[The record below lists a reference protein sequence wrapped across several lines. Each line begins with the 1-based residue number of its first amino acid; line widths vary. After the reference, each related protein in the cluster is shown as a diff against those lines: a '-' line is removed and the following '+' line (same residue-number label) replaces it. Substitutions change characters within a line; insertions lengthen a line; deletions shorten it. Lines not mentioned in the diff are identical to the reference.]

1 MSYIKILEN
10 FPQLDF
16 NQVQKIKS
24 LKSIYYDFNK
34 KINLISRKDFDFFY
48 ERHVLHSLSLT
59 KIIYFKDESDIM
71 DLGTGGGFPGI
82 PLAIYYPYVN
92 FFLIDSIKKKTDC
105 LDQIVKKLNLN
116 NVTIINSRAENLNLK
131 FDFVISRAVAPMN
144 KLYKWSNKKIKIK
157 SEHKVKNGLICL
169 KGGDMENEFKLF
181 KKKCKVYNISDF
193 FKDDFFETKK
203 ILHCPI

>member
-1 MSYIKILEN
+1 MFYIKILEN
-10 FPQLDF
+10 FPQLDY
-16 NQVQKIKS
+16 NQIQKIKS
-24 LKSIYYDFNK
+24 LKKIYYDFNK
-34 KINLISRKDFDFFY
+34 KINLISRKDFEFFY

-59 KIIYFKDESDIM
+59 KIINFKDESDIM

-105 LDQIVKKLNLN
+105 LDQIVKKINLN
-116 NVTIINSRAENLNLK
+116 NVTIINSRAEDLNLK
-131 FDFVISRAVAPMN
+131 FDFVISRAVAPIY

-157 SEHKVKNGLICL
+157 NKHQLKNGLICL
-169 KGGDMENEFKLF
+169 KGGDMESEFKLF

-203 ILHCPI
+203 ILHCSI

>member
-10 FPQLDF
+10 FPQLDS
-16 NQVQKIKS
+16 NQIQKIKS
-24 LKSIYYDFNK
+24 LKKIYYDFNK
-34 KINLISRKDFDFFY
+34 KINLISRKDFEFFY

-59 KIIYFKDESDIM
+59 KIINFKDESDIM

-105 LDQIVKKLNLN
+105 LDQIVKKINLN
-116 NVTIINSRAENLNLK
+116 NVTIINSRAEDLNLK
-131 FDFVISRAVAPMN
+131 FDFVISRAVAPMF
-144 KLYKWSNKKIKIK
+144 KLYKWSNKKIKITNK
-157 SEHKVKNGLICL
+157 HQLKNGLICL

>member
-116 NVTIINSRAENLNLK
+116 NVTIINSRAEDLNLK

>member
-10 FPQLDF
+10 FPQLDS
-16 NQVQKIKS
+16 NQIQKIKS
-24 LKSIYYDFNK
+24 LKKIYYDFNK
-34 KINLISRKDFDFFY
+34 KINLISRKDFEFFY

-59 KIIYFKDESDIM
+59 KIINFKDESDIM

-82 PLAIYYPYVN
+82 PLAIYYPCVN

-105 LDQIVKKLNLN
+105 LDQIVKKINLK
-116 NVTIINSRAENLNLK
+116 NVTIINSRAEDLNLK
-131 FDFVISRAVAPMN
+131 FDFVISRAVAPIY

-157 SEHKVKNGLICL
+157 SKHQLKNGLICL

-181 KKKCKVYNISDF
+181 KKKCKVYNISDI

-203 ILHCPI
+203 ILYCPI